1 MEDSIKTTRVDVN
14 KVKNLFDEILTY
26 ILDYRH
32 EQDYARQRV
41 ELVDEIFKLTQ
52 EVIEVMYRTEMQFAT
67 ECSKED
73 LIDIINVY
81 RNAEHNLCELQ
92 GRTDALMS

>member
-1 MEDSIKTTRVDVN
+1 MIDNIKNNGIDVE
-14 KVKNLFDEILTY
+14 KVKQLFDEILTY

-41 ELVDEIFKLTQ
+41 ELADEIFKLAQ
-52 EVIEVMYRTEMQFAT
+52 EIIELMYRTEMQFAT

-73 LIDIINVY
+73 LIDKINVY
-81 RNAEHNLCELQ
+81 RNAEHNLHELQ
-92 GRTDALMS
+92 TSTDILQL

>member
-1 MEDSIKTTRVDVN
+1 MEDSIKTTRIDVD

-41 ELVDEIFKLTQ
+41 ELVDEIFKLTF
-52 EVIEVMYRTEMQFAT
+52 EVIELMYRTEMQFAT
-67 ECSKED
+67 ELSKAELLD
-73 LIDIINVY
+73 KINVY
-81 RNAEHNLCELQ
+81 RNAEHNLGELQ
-92 GRTDALMS
+92 TYVDILQG

>member
-1 MEDSIKTTRVDVN
+1 MEDSIKTTRIDVD

-41 ELVDEIFKLTQ
+41 ELVDEIFKLTF
-52 EVIEVMYRTEMQFAT
+52 EVIELMYRTEMQFAT
-67 ECSKED
+67 ECSKTE
-73 LIDIINVY
+73 LIDIINAY
-81 RNAEHNLCELQ
+81 KNAEHNLGELQ
-92 GRTDALMS
+92 ERTDALQG